1 MTLSRRRVFLDIC
14 ILSRA
19 CPPEIP
25 RAHGIAW
32 TPLKAAPLKIYVS
45 SKPSMVSPPARQP
58 AEEVANAREGDVVVE
73 TEAAADEAA
82 AEDVEEKTETEE
94 EEAVNESERLELC
107 DAVGDKLRA
116 TWHLK
121 FLAHIAV

>member
-1 MTLSRRRVFLDIC
+1 
-14 ILSRA
+14 
-19 CPPEIP
+19 
-25 RAHGIAW
+25 
-32 TPLKAAPLKIYVS
+32 
-45 SKPSMVSPPARQP
+45 MVSPPARQP
-58 AEEVANAREGDVVVE
+58 AEEVANAREADVVVE

-94 EEAVNESERLELC
+94 EVAENESERLELG

-116 TWHLK
+116 SCHLK

>member
-1 MTLSRRRVFLDIC
+1 M
-14 ILSRA
+14 
-19 CPPEIP
+19 
-25 RAHGIAW
+25 
-32 TPLKAAPLKIYVS
+32 KAAPLKIYVS

-58 AEEVANAREGDVVVE
+58 VEEVANAMEGDVVVE

-82 AEDVEEKTETEE
+82 AEDVEEKTETDEE
-94 EEAVNESERLELC
+94 VAVNESERLELG

-116 TWHLK
+116 SCHLK

>member
-1 MTLSRRRVFLDIC
+1 M
-14 ILSRA
+14 
-19 CPPEIP
+19 
-25 RAHGIAW
+25 
-32 TPLKAAPLKIYVS
+32 KAAPLKIYVS

-94 EEAVNESERLELC
+94 EEAVNESERLEPC
-107 DAVGDKLRA
+107 DAVSDKLRA

>member
-1 MTLSRRRVFLDIC
+1 M
-14 ILSRA
+14 
-19 CPPEIP
+19 
-25 RAHGIAW
+25 
-32 TPLKAAPLKIYVS
+32 
-45 SKPSMVSPPARQP
+45 
-58 AEEVANAREGDVVVE
+58 E

-116 TWHLK
+116 SCHLK
-121 FLAHIAV
+121 FLAQVAV